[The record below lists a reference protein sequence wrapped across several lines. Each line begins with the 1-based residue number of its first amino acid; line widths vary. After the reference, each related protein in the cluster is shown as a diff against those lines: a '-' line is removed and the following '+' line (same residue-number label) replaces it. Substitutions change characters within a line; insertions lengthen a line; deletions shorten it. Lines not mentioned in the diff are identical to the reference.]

1 MIKVYGKSLKHNT
14 SIGIAPIV
22 PIEKNQKSKL
32 SSVYIQRLALMIKS
46 TKITSKHF
54 KWLEMQTQ
62 EKNKRLQV
70 LVKKINTFFQTLLC

>member
-1 MIKVYGKSLKHNT
+1 MTKVYGKSLKHNT
-14 SIGIAPIV
+14 SKGIAPIV

-32 SSVYIQRLALMIKS
+32 NLVYIQRLALMIKS

-62 EKNKRLQV
+62 EKSKR
-70 LVKKINTFFQTLLC
+70 